1 MHAEKK
7 ILVCRRTSV
16 YTHCMSRMS
25 FLNSQDVPTQ
35 TLVEWPTLRFVLHRR
50 DKAQMHWDLRI
61 EANGVLYTW
70 RMYQLP
76 SVNPLRVVSICLEGL
91 CQSKDMLASEASPA
105 EVEEF
110 GWVMPL
116 GVSSQSQAQDF
127 KAQFLAGR
135 IELWIE
141 GSRLKGGFI
150 LEGRGDRWRIRKLAD
165 EFATTVE
172 PEWTS
177 TSAQNGPLAW

>member
-1 MHAEKK
+1 
-7 ILVCRRTSV
+7 
-16 YTHCMSRMS
+16 MS
-25 FLNSQDVPTQ
+25 FLNSQDVPTE
-35 TLVEWPTLRFVLHRR
+35 TLVDWPTLRFVLQRH
-50 DKAQMHWDLRI
+50 DTTQIHWDLRI
-61 EANGVLYTW
+61 DANGILYTW

-76 SVNPLRVVSICLEGL
+76 SVNPLRVVSVCLEG
-91 CQSKDMLASEASPA
+91 QDNSKDMLGEGVISEASPTQ
-105 EVEEF
+105 VEEF

-127 KAQFLAGR
+127 QAQFRAGR

-141 GSRLKGGFI
+141 GSRLRGGFV
-150 LEGRGDRWRIRKLAD
+150 LEGRGERWRIRKLAD

-177 TSAQNGPLAW
+177 TSAPNGPRAW

>member
-1 MHAEKK
+1 M
-7 ILVCRRTSV
+7 LG
-16 YTHCMSRMS
+16 
-25 FLNSQDVPTQ
+25 
-35 TLVEWPTLRFVLHRR
+35 
-50 DKAQMHWDLRI
+50 
-61 EANGVLYTW
+61 EAV
-70 RMYQLP
+70 
-76 SVNPLRVVSICLEGL
+76 I
-91 CQSKDMLASEASPA
+91 SEASPTQ
-105 EVEEF
+105 VEEF

-127 KAQFLAGR
+127 QAQFRAGR

-141 GSRLKGGFI
+141 GSRLKGGFV

-177 TSAQNGPLAW
+177 TSAPNGPRAW